1 MKREIKVESYVQT
14 NGKRIPVED
23 LPLDQREALA
33 LWLKETYL
41 NELFR
46 GEGQVFAEKEKS

>member
-1 MKREIKVESYVQT
+1 MKRKISVESYVQK
-14 NGKRIPVED
+14 NGQRIPVED

-33 LWLKETYL
+33 LWLKEIYL

-46 GEGQVFAEKEKS
+46 GQGRVVPKGG